1 MSSLHIKN
9 PTDTLIS
16 LAAKLRA
23 AGFEIKDVN
32 SEQDILEAVGS
43 MITLIS
49 AYAKMK
55 KKLRPGADHLEW
67 DYEEQVP
74 PCGPKHHT
82 FRSTP
87 LNPEQVSS
95 CGH

>member
-1 MSSLHIKN
+1 MSSPLHIKN

-16 LAAKLRA
+16 LATKLRA
-23 AGFEIKDVN
+23 AGFEIKEVN

-43 MITLIS
+43 MIALIS

-55 KKLRPGADHLEW
+55 KKLRPGADHQEW
-67 DYEEQVP
+67 GYEDQIP
-74 PCGPKHHT
+74 
-82 FRSTP
+82 
-87 LNPEQVSS
+87 S